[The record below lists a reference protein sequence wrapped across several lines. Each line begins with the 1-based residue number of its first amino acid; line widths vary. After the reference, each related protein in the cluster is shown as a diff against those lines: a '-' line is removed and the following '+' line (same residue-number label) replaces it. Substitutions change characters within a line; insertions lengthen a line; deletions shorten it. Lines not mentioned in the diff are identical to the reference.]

1 MFYKGKKVNFN
12 TVLSYLNNQ
21 VSVEE
26 RDGFFV
32 FLKQNKEAVDDDA
45 VFGALLFLEKNNW
58 NIELLKNKIVDLNT
72 SFKNPYKENTF
83 KRISILKYAA
93 AVVLVFG
100 VSYFIFEKN
109 KSNND
114 IYEPYDTGIPNF
126 LSDNQRIEKWGFFVE
141 AYRDENYSD
150 ALKEL
155 HTLMDNDVNN
165 DTSYY
170 YSGVVAY
177 KLEKYDAAINMF
189 NAVLDEKTE
198 TFKYDSEYYIGIS
211 LFKNED
217 YDDATRALT
226 LIAQNDQHPYKKEA
240 DKLLLLINE
249 KQKKK

>member
-1 MFYKGKKVNFN
+1 VNFN

-72 SFKNPYKENTF
+72 SFRNPYKENTF

-93 AVVLVFG
+93 AIVLVFG

-126 LSDNQRIEKWGFFVE
+126 FASATARCSFLVSTTQMALGSLVMLRIPSRFLFSFS
-141 AYRDENYSD
+141 RSRRRTSNSF
-150 ALKEL
+150 L
-155 HTLMDNDVNN
+155 VNN
-165 DTSYY
+165 
-170 YSGVVAY
+170 
-177 KLEKYDAAINMF
+177 
-189 NAVLDEKTE
+189 
-198 TFKYDSEYYIGIS
+198 
-211 LFKNED
+211 
-217 YDDATRALT
+217 
-226 LIAQNDQHPYKKEA
+226 
-240 DKLLLLINE
+240 
-249 KQKKK
+249 